1 MIKKVFCIGNGESRK
16 NFNLDL
22 LKPHGKVYGCNALYR
37 EYTPDVLVSV
47 DHGIMHEIYQSG
59 YCYNNETWFRD
70 WTKVPD
76 HMYESM
82 VYAGLSQIDIEELN
96 KWHIKNENKKTDE
109 KEFVMHGANLSGLV
123 TILKQN
129 KDKFQKQI
137 SQNVLC
143 VSWVK
148 DNDKANNIMEVMP
161 NNRDIGWAAGPT
173 SGYVAVK
180 RDKPTS
186 VYLIGHD
193 LNSTTSTVNNLY
205 KGTKYYVIPEHSPT
219 PSVNWITQW
228 KQLFNENK
236 HINFYKVNTN
246 LLGQDNVNKRI
257 SEWESEKNIHY
268 ITYENLIDKHLKI
281 DDTWKA

>member
-1 MIKKVFCIGNGESRK
+1 MSSVFCIGNGESRK
-16 NFNLDL
+16 DFNLDL
-22 LKPHGKVYGCNALYR
+22 LKPYGKIYGCNALYR

-59 YCYNNETWFRD
+59 YCYKNDTWFRD
-70 WTKVPD
+70 WTTVPD

-82 VYAGLSQIDIEELN
+82 VYAGLTKIDIEELN
-96 KWHIKNENKKTDE
+96 KWHIKNENKRTDE

-129 KDKFQKQI
+129 KDKFQKRI

-148 DNDKANNIMEVMP
+148 ENDKTKNIMDIMP
-161 NNRDIGWAAGPT
+161 NNRDLGWAAGPT
-173 SGYVAVK
+173 SGYIAVK
-180 RDKPTS
+180 KENPTK

-193 LNSTTSTVNNLY
+193 LNSTTGKVNNLY
-205 KGTKYYVIPEHSPT
+205 KGSKYYVIPEHGPT
-219 PSVNWITQW
+219 PSVNWVTQW
-228 KQLFNENK
+228 KQLFTQNP

-246 LLGQDNVNKRI
+246 MKGEDRVNTKI
-257 SEWESEKNIHY
+257 YEWNEIKNIHY
-268 ITYENLIDKHLKI
+268 ITYENLLDKHLK
-281 DDTWKA
+281 

>member
-1 MIKKVFCIGNGESRK
+1 MTKVFCIGNGESRK

-22 LKPHGKVYGCNALYR
+22 LKPHGKIYGCNALYR

-59 YCYNNETWFRD
+59 YCYKNETWFRD
-70 WTKVPD
+70 WTRVPE

-82 VYAGLSQIDIEELN
+82 VYAGLSQVDIEELN

-123 TILKQN
+123 TILRQN
-129 KDKFQKQI
+129 KEKFERRI

-148 DNDKANNIMEVMP
+148 DNDKAYNVMDVMP
-161 NNRDIGWAAGPT
+161 NNRDLGWAAGPT

-180 RDKPTS
+180 KDSPTD
-186 VYLIGHD
+186 VYLLGHD
-193 LNSTTSTVNNLY
+193 LNSTTGTVNNLY
-205 KGTKYYVIPEHSPT
+205 KGTKYYVVPEHGPT

-236 HINFYKVNTN
+236 NINFYKVNSN
-246 LLGQDNVNKRI
+246 LKGEDRVNRRVY
-257 SEWESEKNIHY
+257 EWEEVKNIHY
-268 ITYENLIDKHLKI
+268 ITYENLLDKHLK
-281 DDTWKA
+281 

>member
-1 MIKKVFCIGNGESRK
+1 MSTKVFLLGNGESRK
-16 NFNLDL
+16 SFNIDL
-22 LKPHGKVYGCNALYR
+22 LKPHGKIYGCNALYR

-59 YCYNNETWFRD
+59 YCYKNETWFRD

-82 VYAGLSQIDIEELN
+82 VYAGLSKIDIEELN
-96 KWHIKNENKKTDE
+96 KWHIKNENKRTDE

-129 KDKFQKQI
+129 KDKFQRRI

-143 VSWVK
+143 VSWVRE
-148 DNDKANNIMEVMP
+148 DDKANNLMDIMP
-161 NNRDIGWAAGPT
+161 NNRDLGWAAGPT
-173 SGYVAVK
+173 SGYIAIK
-180 RDKPTS
+180 KDQPTD

-193 LNSTTSTVNNLY
+193 LNSTTGKVNNLY
-205 KGTKYYVIPEHSPT
+205 KGTKYYVVPEHGPT

-228 KQLFNENK
+228 KQLFTQNPN
-236 HINFYKVNTN
+236 INFHKVNTN
-246 LLGQDNVNKRI
+246 MKGEDRVNTRI
-257 SEWESEKNIHY
+257 HEWHGIKNINY
-268 ITYENLIDKHLKI
+268 ITYEILLNNLNEKK
-281 DDTWKA
+281 

>member
-1 MIKKVFCIGNGESRK
+1 MSSVFCIGNGESRK
-16 NFNLDL
+16 DFNLDL
-22 LKPHGKVYGCNALYR
+22 LKPHGKIYGCNALYR

-59 YCYNNETWFRD
+59 YCYKNDTWFRD
-70 WTKVPD
+70 WTTVPD

-82 VYAGLSQIDIEELN
+82 VYAGLTKIDIEELN
-96 KWHIKNENKKTDE
+96 KWHIKNENTRTDE

-129 KDKFQKQI
+129 KDKFQKRI

-148 DNDKANNIMEVMP
+148 ENDKTKNIMDIMP
-161 NNRDIGWAAGPT
+161 NNRDLGWAAGPT
-173 SGYVAVK
+173 SGYIAVK
-180 RDKPTS
+180 KENPTK

-193 LNSTTSTVNNLY
+193 LNSTTGKVNNLY
-205 KGTKYYVIPEHSPT
+205 KGSKYYVIPEHGPT
-219 PSVNWITQW
+219 PSVNWVTQW
-228 KQLFNENK
+228 KQLFTQNP

-246 LLGQDNVNKRI
+246 MKGEDRVNTKI
-257 SEWESEKNIHY
+257 YEWNEIKNIHY
-268 ITYENLIDKHLKI
+268 ITYENLLDKHLK
-281 DDTWKA
+281 

>member
-1 MIKKVFCIGNGESRK
+1 MTKVFCIGNGESRK
-16 NFNLDL
+16 SFNLDL

-59 YCYNNETWFRD
+59 YCYKNETWFRD

-82 VYAGLSQIDIEELN
+82 VYAGLSKIDIEELN
-96 KWHIKNENKKTDE
+96 KWHIKNENKRTDE

-129 KDKFQKQI
+129 KDKFQRRI

-143 VSWVK
+143 VSWVR
-148 DNDKANNIMEVMP
+148 DDDKANNLMDIMP
-161 NNRDIGWAAGPT
+161 NNRDLGWAAGPT
-173 SGYVAVK
+173 SGYIAVK
-180 RDKPTS
+180 RDKPTEI
-186 VYLIGHD
+186 YLLGHD
-193 LNSTTSTVNNLY
+193 LNSTTGKVNNMY
-205 KGTKYYVIPEHSPT
+205 KGTKYYVVPEHGPT

-228 KQLFNENK
+228 KQLFTQNP

-246 LLGQDNVNKRI
+246 MKGEDRVNTRI
-257 SEWESEKNIHY
+257 HEWHEIQNIQY
-268 ITYENLIDKHLKI
+268 ITYEILLDKHLK
-281 DDTWKA
+281 

>member
-1 MIKKVFCIGNGESRK
+1 MSSVFCIGNGESRK
-16 NFNLDL
+16 DFNLDL
-22 LKPHGKVYGCNALYR
+22 LKPHGKIYGCNALYR

-59 YCYNNETWFRD
+59 YCYKNDTWFRD
-70 WTKVPD
+70 WTTVPD

-82 VYAGLSQIDIEELN
+82 VYAGLTKIDIEELN
-96 KWHIKNENKKTDE
+96 KWHIKNENKRTDE

-129 KDKFQKQI
+129 KDKFQKRI

-148 DNDKANNIMEVMP
+148 ENDKAKNIMDIMP
-161 NNRDIGWAAGPT
+161 NNRDPGWAAGPT
-173 SGYVAVK
+173 SGNIAIK
-180 RDKPTS
+180 KENPTK

-193 LNSTTSTVNNLY
+193 LNSTTGKVNNLY
-205 KGTKYYVIPEHSPT
+205 KGSKYYVIPEHGPT
-219 PSVNWITQW
+219 PSVNWVTQW
-228 KQLFNENK
+228 KQLFTQNP

-246 LLGQDNVNKRI
+246 MKGEDRVNTKI
-257 SEWESEKNIHY
+257 YEWNEIKNINY
-268 ITYENLIDKHLKI
+268 ITYENLLDKHLK
-281 DDTWKA
+281 

>member
-1 MIKKVFCIGNGESRK
+1 MTKVFCIGNGESRK

-37 EYTPDVLVSV
+37 EYTPDILVSV
-47 DHGIMHEIYQSG
+47 DHGIMHEVYQSG
-59 YCYNNETWFRD
+59 YCYKNETWFRD
-70 WTKVPD
+70 WTKVPE

-82 VYAGLSQIDIEELN
+82 VYAGLSQVDIEELS

-123 TILKQN
+123 TILRQN
-129 KDKFQKQI
+129 KDKFQRRI

-148 DNDKANNIMEVMP
+148 DNDMAKNVMDVMP
-161 NNRDIGWAAGPT
+161 NNRDLGWAAGPT
-173 SGYVAVK
+173 SGYVAIK
-180 RDKPTS
+180 KENPTN

-193 LNSTTSTVNNLY
+193 LNSTTGTVNNMY
-205 KGTKYYVIPEHSPT
+205 KGTKYYVVPEHGPT

-236 HINFYKVNTN
+236 NINFYKVNID
-246 LLGQDNVNKRI
+246 LKGEDRVNRRVY
-257 SEWESEKNIHY
+257 EWEEVKNIHY
-268 ITYENLIDKHLKI
+268 ITFENLLDKHLK
-281 DDTWKA
+281 

>member
-1 MIKKVFCIGNGESRK
+1 MSSVFCIGNGESRK
-16 NFNLDL
+16 DFNLDL
-22 LKPHGKVYGCNALYR
+22 LKPHGKIYGCNALYR

-59 YCYNNETWFRD
+59 YCYKNDTWFRD
-70 WTKVPD
+70 WTTVPD

-82 VYAGLSQIDIEELN
+82 VYAGLTKIDIEELN
-96 KWHIKNENKKTDE
+96 KWHIKNENKRTDE

-129 KDKFQKQI
+129 KDKFQKRI

-148 DNDKANNIMEVMP
+148 ENDKAKNIMDIMP
-161 NNRDIGWAAGPT
+161 NNRDLGWAAGPT
-173 SGYVAVK
+173 SGYIAVK
-180 RDKPTS
+180 KENPTK

-193 LNSTTSTVNNLY
+193 LNSTTGKVNNLY
-205 KGTKYYVIPEHSPT
+205 KGSKYYVIPEHGPT
-219 PSVNWITQW
+219 PSVNWVTQW
-228 KQLFNENK
+228 KQLFTQNP

-246 LLGQDNVNKRI
+246 MKGEDRVNTKI
-257 SEWESEKNIHY
+257 YEWNEIKNIHY
-268 ITYENLIDKHLKI
+268 ITYENLLDKHLK
-281 DDTWKA
+281 

>member
-1 MIKKVFCIGNGESRK
+1 MSSVFCIGNGESRK
-16 NFNLDL
+16 DFNLDL
-22 LKPHGKVYGCNALYR
+22 LKPYGKIYGCNALYR

-59 YCYNNETWFRD
+59 YCYKNDTWFRD
-70 WTKVPD
+70 WTTVPD

-82 VYAGLSQIDIEELN
+82 VYAGLSKIDIEELN
-96 KWHIKNENKKTDE
+96 KWHIKNENKRTDE

-129 KDKFQKQI
+129 KDKFQKRI

-148 DNDKANNIMEVMP
+148 ENDKAKNIMDIMP
-161 NNRDIGWAAGPT
+161 NNRDLGWAAGPT
-173 SGYVAVK
+173 SGYVAIK
-180 RDKPTS
+180 KENPTT

-193 LNSTTSTVNNLY
+193 LNSTTGKVNNLY
-205 KGTKYYVIPEHSPT
+205 KGSKYYVIPEHGPT
-219 PSVNWITQW
+219 PSVNWVTQW
-228 KQLFNENK
+228 KQLFTQNP

-246 LLGQDNVNKRI
+246 MKGEDRVNTRI
-257 SEWESEKNIHY
+257 YEWNEIKNIHY
-268 ITYENLIDKHLKI
+268 ITYENLLDKHLK
-281 DDTWKA
+281 

>member
-1 MIKKVFCIGNGESRK
+1 MTKVFCIGNGESRK
-16 NFNLDL
+16 SFNLDL
-22 LKPHGKVYGCNALYR
+22 LKPYGKVYGCNALYR

-59 YCYNNETWFRD
+59 YCYKNETWFRD

-82 VYAGLSQIDIEELN
+82 VYAGLSKIDIEELN
-96 KWHIKNENKKTDE
+96 KWHIKNENKRTDE

-129 KDKFQKQI
+129 KDKFQRRI

-143 VSWVK
+143 VSWVR
-148 DNDKANNIMEVMP
+148 DDDKANNLMDIML
-161 NNRDIGWAAGPT
+161 NNRDLGWAAGPT
-173 SGYVAVK
+173 SGYIAVK
-180 RDKPTS
+180 RDKPTE
-186 VYLIGHD
+186 VYLLGHD
-193 LNSTTSTVNNLY
+193 LNSTTGKVNNMY
-205 KGTKYYVIPEHSPT
+205 KGTKYYVVPEHGPT

-228 KQLFNENK
+228 KQLFTQNP

-246 LLGQDNVNKRI
+246 MKGEDRVNTRI
-257 SEWESEKNIHY
+257 HEWHEIQNIQY
-268 ITYENLIDKHLKI
+268 ITYEILLDKHLK
-281 DDTWKA
+281 

>member
-1 MIKKVFCIGNGESRK
+1 MTKVFCIGNGESRK
-16 NFNLDL
+16 NFNLDQ
-22 LKPHGKVYGCNALYR
+22 LKPHGKIYGCNALYR

-59 YCYNNETWFRD
+59 YCYKNETWFRD
-70 WTKVPD
+70 WTRVPE

-82 VYAGLSQIDIEELN
+82 VYAGLSQVDIEELN

-123 TILKQN
+123 TILRQN
-129 KDKFQKQI
+129 KEKFERRI

-148 DNDKANNIMEVMP
+148 DNDKAYNVMDVMP
-161 NNRDIGWAAGPT
+161 NNRDLGWAAGPT
-173 SGYVAVK
+173 SGYIAVK
-180 RDKPTS
+180 KDSPTD
-186 VYLIGHD
+186 VYLLGHD
-193 LNSTTSTVNNLY
+193 LNSTTGTVNNLY
-205 KGTKYYVIPEHSPT
+205 KGTKYYVVPEHGPT

-236 HINFYKVNTN
+236 NINFYKVNSN
-246 LLGQDNVNKRI
+246 LKGEDRVNRRVY
-257 SEWESEKNIHY
+257 EWEEVKNIHY
-268 ITYENLIDKHLKI
+268 ITYENLLDKHLK
-281 DDTWKA
+281 

>member
-1 MIKKVFCIGNGESRK
+1 MSSVFCIGNGESRK
-16 NFNLDL
+16 DFNLDL
-22 LKPHGKVYGCNALYR
+22 LKPHGKIYGCNALYR

-59 YCYNNETWFRD
+59 YCYKNDTWFRD
-70 WTKVPD
+70 WTTVPD

-82 VYAGLSQIDIEELN
+82 VYAGLTKIDIEELN
-96 KWHIKNENKKTDE
+96 KWHIKNENKRTDE

-129 KDKFQKQI
+129 KDKFQKRI

-148 DNDKANNIMEVMP
+148 ENDKAKNIMDIMP
-161 NNRDIGWAAGPT
+161 NNRDLGWAAGPT
-173 SGYVAVK
+173 SGYVAIK
-180 RDKPTS
+180 KENPTT

-193 LNSTTSTVNNLY
+193 LNSTTGKVNNLY
-205 KGTKYYVIPEHSPT
+205 KGSKYYVIPEHGPT
-219 PSVNWITQW
+219 PSVNWVTQW
-228 KQLFNENK
+228 KQLFTQNP

-246 LLGQDNVNKRI
+246 MKGEDRVNTKI
-257 SEWESEKNIHY
+257 YEWNEIKNIHY
-268 ITYENLIDKHLKI
+268 ITYENLLDKHLK
-281 DDTWKA
+281 

>member
-1 MIKKVFCIGNGESRK
+1 MSTKVFLLGNGESRK
-16 NFNLDL
+16 NFNIDL

-59 YCYNNETWFRD
+59 YCYKNETWFRD

-82 VYAGLSQIDIEELN
+82 VYAGLSKIDIEELN
-96 KWHIKNENKKTDE
+96 KWHIKNENKRTDE

-129 KDKFQKQI
+129 KDKFQRRI

-143 VSWVK
+143 VSWVR
-148 DNDKANNIMEVMP
+148 DDDKANNLMDIMP
-161 NNRDIGWAAGPT
+161 NNRDLGWAAGPT
-173 SGYVAVK
+173 SGYIAVK
-180 RDKPTS
+180 RDKPTE
-186 VYLIGHD
+186 VYLLGHD
-193 LNSTTSTVNNLY
+193 LNSTTGKVNNMY
-205 KGTKYYVIPEHSPT
+205 KGTKYYVVPEHGPT

-228 KQLFNENK
+228 KQLFTQNP

-246 LLGQDNVNKRI
+246 MKGEDRVNTRI
-257 SEWESEKNIHY
+257 HEWHEIQNIQY
-268 ITYENLIDKHLKI
+268 ITYEILLDKHLK
-281 DDTWKA
+281 

>member
-1 MIKKVFCIGNGESRK
+1 MTKVFCIGNGESRK
-16 NFNLDL
+16 SFNLDQ
-22 LKPHGKVYGCNALYR
+22 LKPHGKIYGCNALYR

-59 YCYNNETWFRD
+59 YCYTNETWFRD
-70 WTKVPD
+70 WTRVPE

-82 VYAGLSQIDIEELN
+82 VYAGLSQVDIEELN

-123 TILKQN
+123 TILRQN
-129 KDKFQKQI
+129 KEKFERRI

-148 DNDKANNIMEVMP
+148 DNDKAYNVMDVMP
-161 NNRDIGWAAGPT
+161 NNRDLGWAAGPT
-173 SGYVAVK
+173 SGYIAVK
-180 RDKPTS
+180 KDSPTD
-186 VYLIGHD
+186 VYLLGHD
-193 LNSTTSTVNNLY
+193 LNSTTGTVNNLY
-205 KGTKYYVIPEHSPT
+205 KGTKYYVVPEHGPT

-236 HINFYKVNTN
+236 NINFYKVNSN
-246 LLGQDNVNKRI
+246 LKGEDRVNRRVY
-257 SEWESEKNIHY
+257 EWEEVKNIHY
-268 ITYENLIDKHLKI
+268 ITYENLLDKHLK
-281 DDTWKA
+281 